1 LTCGSN
7 LTANVPGNLG
17 KDLRNLR
24 ISGDA
29 PKSYS
34 PSPRCLSLILG
45 KGFLRLRLKRFRAR
59 MDWMNSFD
67 GLRVLALESRRAA
80 ELAKLITTYGGQP
93 IVAPSMR
100 EVPLESNTEALAFA
114 RALLAGEFDMVIFL
128 TGVGT
133 RTLLSVVET
142 VLHQRD
148 EYIAALQRVRVVAR
162 GPKPVAALREVGITP
177 SLTAPEPNTWREL
190 LGAFDDAGK
199 ASPELSLRGARVAVQ
214 EYGVSNPELLAGLK
228 ERGAQVTRVP
238 VYQWALPQDLAP
250 LRAAIAAIAE
260 GAVDVALFTTAVQAI
275 HLFQVAAEMKLEAP
289 VRNGLARAIVVSI
302 GPTTSEELQRRGIQ
316 ADLEPSHPKMGYL
329 VKEASEQ
336 AEALLRRKRQAIAS
350 GG

>member
-1 LTCGSN
+1 
-7 LTANVPGNLG
+7 VEE
-17 KDLRNLR
+17 DD
-24 ISGDA
+24 SGA
-29 PKSYS
+29 VETLQSGGHPKSVTGNYPMADRGGS
-34 PSPRCLSLILG
+34 VAC
-45 KGFLRLRLKRFRAR
+45 LRLKRFRAT
-59 MDWMNSFD
+59 MDSMNSFD

-133 RTLLSVVET
+133 RALLSVVET
-142 VLHQRD
+142 AHKRD
-148 EYIAALQRVRVVAR
+148 EYIEALQRVKVVAR
-162 GPKPVAALREVGITP
+162 GPKPVAALREIGITP
-177 SLTAPEPNTWREL
+177 AITAPEPNTWHEL
-190 LGAFDDAGK
+190 LGALDDAGK
-199 ASPELSLRGARVAVQ
+199 ASPELSLRGARLAVQ
-214 EYGVSNPELLAGLK
+214 EYGVSNSELLAG
-228 ERGAQVTRVP
+228 P

-260 GAVDVALFTTAVQAI
+260 GTVDVALFTTAVQAV
-275 HLFQVAAEMKLEAP
+275 HLFQVAAEMKLEEP
-289 VRNGLARAIVVSI
+289 VRSGLARAIVASI
-302 GPTTSEELQRRGIQ
+302 GPTTSEELQRRGIR

-336 AEALLRRKRQAIAS
+336 AEELLRRKRQAIAS